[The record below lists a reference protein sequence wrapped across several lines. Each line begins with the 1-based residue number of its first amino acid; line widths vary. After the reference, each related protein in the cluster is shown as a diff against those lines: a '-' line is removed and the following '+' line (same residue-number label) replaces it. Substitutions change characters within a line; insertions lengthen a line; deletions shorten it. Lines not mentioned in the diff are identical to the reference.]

1 MKTTYVSALILAVLT
16 LAGCGSM
23 GLENK
28 TVDYKSAA
36 ETKATSLEVPP
47 DLTTPTT
54 ADHYAIPGEDESVAN
69 YSDYA
74 KNGGMLPAKT
84 SSVLPES
91 RNVHLEQ
98 NGTQR
103 WLVVEDTAENVW
115 PVVKTF
121 WSENGFVIKTDNPQ
135 AGLIETDWAENRA
148 KIPKGGLRSLLG
160 KVFDDLYDSG
170 ERDMYSTRLERGAD
184 NKSTR
189 IYISHYGKVEV
200 QSADKTT
207 FQWVPR
213 DHNPELEATMLQL
226 LMTKLGGTAAQ
237 AEAQAATAQA
247 QAVAAQ
253 SAPPAPKLQTSAT
266 GTETILLGEPFD
278 KSWHKVGQA
287 LEHAGLNIED
297 RDRANGIYYLN
308 AAPAAKEK
316 SWFSKL
322 AFWSK
327 DDTKPLRYQVTVHE
341 EDAGCTVAVNNGNG
355 ESNADTQRIVDTL
368 YKALSAQ

>member
-1 MKTTYVSALILAVLT
+1 
-16 LAGCGSM
+16 
-23 GLENK
+23 
-28 TVDYKSAA
+28 
-36 ETKATSLEVPP
+36 
-47 DLTTPTT
+47 
-54 ADHYAIPGEDESVAN
+54 
-69 YSDYA
+69 
-74 KNGGMLPAKT
+74 
-84 SSVLPES
+84 VLPES